1 MKKMKD
7 IKNTIK
13 IVKQQRRYLNLY
25 PGDIVSIFV
34 DGEYIVGDV
43 KRIILTEKAQKV
55 DIWGRNQKSYRAP
68 LSEVTLLIKNQ
79 WIQEDA

>member
-1 MKKMKD
+1 MKKMKE

-13 IVKQQRRYLNLY
+13 IAKQQRRYLNLY
-25 PGDIVSIFV
+25 PGDIVSIVV